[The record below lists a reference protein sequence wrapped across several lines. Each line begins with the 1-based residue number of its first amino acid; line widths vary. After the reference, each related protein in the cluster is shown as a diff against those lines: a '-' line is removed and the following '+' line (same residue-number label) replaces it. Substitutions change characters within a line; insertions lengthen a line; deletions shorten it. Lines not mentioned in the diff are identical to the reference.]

1 MRNNMPTIH
10 QLLQDDS
17 PLLMGVLNVT
27 SDSFYDGGAYLKTD
41 AALKQA
47 EAMLAAGADIIDIGG
62 ESTRPG
68 AQAVSSAEEIDR
80 VMPVVEQLVTK
91 LSARV
96 ALDTSNP
103 ELMRVGIGAGA
114 QMINDVRALQRPQA
128 LETAAELQVPVCL
141 MHMRGAPATMQDSV
155 HYQDAIVEVGDFLQQ
170 RVDSCVTAGIAR
182 ELLVADPGIGFG
194 KLLQHNLQL
203 LNGLGALHERL
214 RLPLLV
220 GISNKSTLGSITGA
234 GVNERLPA
242 TIATSALL
250 AYWGV
255 KMIRVHSVAEN
266 LQAIK
271 IGWAL
276 RQARQAQ

>member
-1 MRNNMPTIH
+1 MPTIH
-10 QLLQDDS
+10 HLLQDDS

-27 SDSFYDGGAYLKTD
+27 SDSFYDGGAYLETD
-41 AALKQA
+41 AALRQA
-47 EAMLAAGADIIDIGG
+47 EAMLAAGADIIDVGG

-68 AQAVSSAEEIDR
+68 AQAVSSSEEIDR
-80 VMPVVEQLVTK
+80 VAPVVEQLVSK

-103 ELMRVGIGAGA
+103 ELMRAGVGLGA

-128 LETAAELQVPVCL
+128 LAAAAELQVPVCL

-155 HYQDAIVEVGDFLQQ
+155 DYQDVASEVSDFLEQ
-170 RVDSCVTAGIAR
+170 RVNSCIAAGIAR
-182 ELLVADPGIGFG
+182 DLLIADPGIGFG

-203 LNGLGALHERL
+203 INSLDALQQRL
-214 RLPLLV
+214 QLPLLV
-220 GISNKSTLGSITGA
+220 GISNKAMLGSITGA
-234 GVNERLPA
+234 GVQDRLPA

-255 KMIRVHSVAEN
+255 KIIRVHNVAAN

-271 IGWAL
+271 VGWAL
-276 RQARQAQ
+276 RQARAAQ

>member
-1 MRNNMPTIH
+1 MPTIH
-10 QLLQDDS
+10 HLLQDDS

-27 SDSFYDGGAYLKTD
+27 SDSFYDGGAYLETD
-41 AALKQA
+41 AALRQA
-47 EAMLAAGADIIDIGG
+47 EAMLAAGADIIDVGG

-68 AQAVSSAEEIDR
+68 AQAVSSSEEIDR
-80 VMPVVEQLVTK
+80 VAPVVEQLVSK

-103 ELMRVGIGAGA
+103 ELMRAGVRLGA

-128 LETAAELQVPVCL
+128 VAAAAELQVPVCL

-155 HYQDAIVEVGDFLQQ
+155 DYQDVASEVGDFLEQ
-170 RVDSCVTAGIAR
+170 RVDRCIAAGIAR
-182 ELLVADPGIGFG
+182 ELIIADPGIGFG

-203 LNGLGALHERL
+203 INSLDALQQRL
-214 RLPLLV
+214 QLPLLV
-220 GISNKSTLGSITGA
+220 GISNKAMLGSITGA
-234 GVNERLPA
+234 GVQDRLPA

-255 KMIRVHSVAEN
+255 KIIRVHNVTEN
-266 LQAIK
+266 IQAIK
-271 IGWAL
+271 VGWAL
-276 RQARQAQ
+276 RQARAAQ

>member
-1 MRNNMPTIH
+1 MPTIH
-10 QLLQDDS
+10 HLLQDDS

-27 SDSFYDGGAYLKTD
+27 SDSFYDGGAYLETD
-41 AALKQA
+41 AALHQA
-47 EAMLAAGADIIDIGG
+47 EAMLADGADIIDVGG

-68 AQAVSSAEEIDR
+68 AQAVSSSEEIDR
-80 VMPVVEQLVTK
+80 VAPVVEQLVSK

-103 ELMRVGIGAGA
+103 ELMRIGVGLGA

-128 LETAAELQVPVCL
+128 LAAAAELQVPVCL

-155 HYQDAIVEVGDFLQQ
+155 YYQDVASEVGDFLEQ
-170 RVDSCVTAGIAR
+170 RVDRCIAAGIAR
-182 ELLVADPGIGFG
+182 ELLIADPGIGFG

-203 LNGLGALHERL
+203 INNLDALQQRL
-214 RLPLLV
+214 QLPLLV
-220 GISNKSTLGSITGA
+220 GISNKAMLGSITGA
-234 GVNERLPA
+234 GVQDRLPA

-255 KMIRVHSVAEN
+255 KIIRVHNVAAN

-271 IGWAL
+271 VGWAL
-276 RQARQAQ
+276 RQARAAQ

>member
-1 MRNNMPTIH
+1 MPTIQH
-10 QLLQDDS
+10 LLQDDS

-27 SDSFYDGGAYLKTD
+27 SDSFYDGGAYLETD
-41 AALKQA
+41 AALRQA
-47 EAMLAAGADIIDIGG
+47 EAMLAAGADIIDVGG

-68 AQAVSSAEEIDR
+68 AQAVSSSEEIDR
-80 VMPVVEQLVTK
+80 AAPVVEQLVSK

-103 ELMRVGIGAGA
+103 ELMRIGVGLGV

-128 LETAAELQVPVCL
+128 LAAAAELQVPVCL

-155 HYQDAIVEVGDFLQQ
+155 DYQDVASEVGDFLEQ
-170 RVDSCVTAGIAR
+170 RVNSCIAAGIAR
-182 ELLVADPGIGFG
+182 ELLIADPGIGFG

-203 LNGLGALHERL
+203 INSLDALQQRL
-214 RLPLLV
+214 QLPLLV
-220 GISNKSTLGSITGA
+220 GISNKAMLGSITGA
-234 GVNERLPA
+234 GVQDRLPA

-255 KMIRVHSVAEN
+255 KIIRVHNVAAN

-271 IGWAL
+271 VGWAL
-276 RQARQAQ
+276 RQARAAQ

>member
-1 MRNNMPTIH
+1 MPTIH

-41 AALKQA
+41 AALRQA

-141 MHMRGAPATMQDSV
+141 MHMRGAPETMQDSV
-155 HYQDAIVEVGDFLQQ
+155 HYQDVIVEVGDYLQQ
-170 RVDSCVTAGIAR
+170 RINSCLTAGIAR

-203 LNGLGALHERL
+203 LNGLDALRERL
-214 RLPLLV
+214 QLPLLV

-255 KMIRVHSVAEN
+255 KIIRVHSVAEN
-266 LQAIK
+266 LQALK

>member
-1 MRNNMPTIH
+1 MPTIRH
-10 QLLQDDS
+10 LLQDDS

-27 SDSFYDGGAYLKTD
+27 SDSFYDGGTYLETD
-41 AALKQA
+41 AALRRA
-47 EAMLAAGADIIDIGG
+47 EAMLAAGADIIDVGG

-68 AQAVSSAEEIDR
+68 AQEVSSAEEIDR
-80 VMPVVEQLVTK
+80 VAPVVEQLVSK

-103 ELMRVGIGAGA
+103 ELMRIGVGLGA

-128 LETAAELQVPVCL
+128 LAAAAELQVPVCL

-155 HYQDAIVEVGDFLQQ
+155 DYQDVASEVGDFLEQ
-170 RVDSCVTAGIAR
+170 RVNSCIAAGIAR
-182 ELLVADPGIGFG
+182 ELLIADPGIGFG

-203 LNGLGALHERL
+203 INSLDALQQRL
-214 RLPLLV
+214 QLPLLV
-220 GISNKSTLGSITGA
+220 GISNKAMLGSITGA
-234 GVNERLPA
+234 GVQDRLPA

-255 KMIRVHSVAEN
+255 KIIRVHNVAAN

-271 IGWAL
+271 VGWAL
-276 RQARQAQ
+276 RQARAAQ

>member
-1 MRNNMPTIH
+1 MLTIH

-27 SDSFYDGGAYLKTD
+27 SDSFYDGGAYLETD
-41 AALKQA
+41 AALHQA
-47 EAMLAAGADIIDIGG
+47 EAMLAAGADIIDVGG

-68 AQAVSSAEEIDR
+68 AQTVSSSEEIDR
-80 VMPVVEQLVTK
+80 VAPVVEQLVSK

-103 ELMRVGIGAGA
+103 ELMRIGVGMGA

-128 LETAAELQVPVCL
+128 LAAAAELQVPVCL
-141 MHMRGAPATMQDSV
+141 MHMRGAPVTMQDSV
-155 HYQDAIVEVGDFLQQ
+155 DYQDVASEVADFLEQ
-170 RVDSCVTAGIAR
+170 RVNSCLTAGITR
-182 ELLVADPGIGFG
+182 DLLIADPGIGFG
-194 KLLQHNLQL
+194 KLLQHNLKL
-203 LNGLGALHERL
+203 INSLGALQQRL
-214 RLPLLV
+214 QLPLLV
-220 GISNKSTLGSITGA
+220 GISNKAMLGSITGA
-234 GVNERLPA
+234 GVQDRLPA

-255 KMIRVHSVAEN
+255 KIIRVHNVAAN

-271 IGWAL
+271 VGWAL
-276 RQARQAQ
+276 RQARAAQ

>member
-1 MRNNMPTIH
+1 MPTIQH
-10 QLLQDDS
+10 LLQDDS

-27 SDSFYDGGAYLKTD
+27 SDSFYDGGAYLETD
-41 AALKQA
+41 AALRQA
-47 EAMLAAGADIIDIGG
+47 ETMLAAGADIIDVGG

-68 AQAVSSAEEIDR
+68 AQAVSSSEEIGR
-80 VMPVVEQLVTK
+80 VAPVVEQLVSK

-103 ELMRVGIGAGA
+103 ELMRIGVDLGA

-128 LETAAELQVPVCL
+128 LATAAELQVPVCL

-155 HYQDAIVEVGDFLQQ
+155 DYQDVASEVGDFLEQ
-170 RVDSCVTAGIAR
+170 RVNSCIAAGIAR
-182 ELLVADPGIGFG
+182 ELLIADPGIGFG

-203 LNGLGALHERL
+203 INSLDALQQRL
-214 RLPLLV
+214 QLPLLV
-220 GISNKSTLGSITGA
+220 GISNKAMLGSITGA
-234 GVNERLPA
+234 GVQDRLPA

-255 KMIRVHSVAEN
+255 KIIRVHNVAAN

-271 IGWAL
+271 VGWAL
-276 RQARQAQ
+276 RQARAAQ

>member
-1 MRNNMPTIH
+1 MPTIRH
-10 QLLQDDS
+10 LLQDDS

-27 SDSFYDGGAYLKTD
+27 SDSFYDGGAYLETD
-41 AALKQA
+41 AALRQA
-47 EAMLAAGADIIDIGG
+47 EAMLAAGADIIDVGG

-68 AQAVSSAEEIDR
+68 AQAVSSSEEIDR
-80 VMPVVEQLVTK
+80 VAPVVEQLVSK

-103 ELMRVGIGAGA
+103 ELMRTGVDLGA

-128 LETAAELQVPVCL
+128 LATAAELQVPVCL

-155 HYQDAIVEVGDFLQQ
+155 DYQDVASEVGDFLEQ
-170 RVDSCVTAGIAR
+170 RVDRCIAAGIAR
-182 ELLVADPGIGFG
+182 ELIIADPGIGFG

-203 LNGLGALHERL
+203 INSLDALQQRL
-214 RLPLLV
+214 QLPLLV
-220 GISNKSTLGSITGA
+220 GISNKAMLGSITGA
-234 GVNERLPA
+234 GVQDRLPA

-255 KMIRVHSVAEN
+255 KIIRVHNVAAN

-271 IGWAL
+271 VGWAL
-276 RQARQAQ
+276 RQARTAQ

>member
-1 MRNNMPTIH
+1 MPTIQH
-10 QLLQDDS
+10 LLQDDS

-27 SDSFYDGGAYLKTD
+27 SDSFYDGGAYLETD
-41 AALKQA
+41 AALRQA
-47 EAMLAAGADIIDIGG
+47 ETMLAAGADIIDVGG

-68 AQAVSSAEEIDR
+68 AQAVSSSEEIDR
-80 VMPVVEQLVTK
+80 VAPVVEQLVSK

-103 ELMRVGIGAGA
+103 ELMRIGVGLGA

-128 LETAAELQVPVCL
+128 LAAAAELQVPVCL

-155 HYQDAIVEVGDFLQQ
+155 DYQDVASEVSDFLEQ
-170 RVDSCVTAGIAR
+170 RVNSCIAAGIAR
-182 ELLVADPGIGFG
+182 ELLIADPGIGFG

-203 LNGLGALHERL
+203 INSLDALQQRL
-214 RLPLLV
+214 QLPLLV
-220 GISNKSTLGSITGA
+220 GISNKAMLGSITGA
-234 GVNERLPA
+234 GVQDRLPA

-255 KMIRVHSVAEN
+255 KIIRVHNVAAN

-271 IGWAL
+271 VGWAL
-276 RQARQAQ
+276 RQARAAQ

>member
-1 MRNNMPTIH
+1 MPTIQH
-10 QLLQDDS
+10 LLQDDS

-27 SDSFYDGGAYLKTD
+27 SDSFYDGGAYLETD
-41 AALKQA
+41 AALRQA
-47 EAMLAAGADIIDIGG
+47 ETMLAAGADIIDVGG

-68 AQAVSSAEEIDR
+68 AQAVSSSEEIGR
-80 VMPVVEQLVTK
+80 VAPVVEQLVSK

-103 ELMRVGIGAGA
+103 ELMRIGVDLGA

-128 LETAAELQVPVCL
+128 LATAAELQVPVCL

-155 HYQDAIVEVGDFLQQ
+155 DYQDVASEVGDFLEQ
-170 RVDSCVTAGIAR
+170 RVNSCIAAGIAR
-182 ELLVADPGIGFG
+182 ELLIADPGIGFG

-203 LNGLGALHERL
+203 INSLDALQQRL
-214 RLPLLV
+214 QLPLLV
-220 GISNKSTLGSITGA
+220 GISNKAMLSSITGA
-234 GVNERLPA
+234 GVQDRLPA

-255 KMIRVHSVAEN
+255 KIIRVHNVAAN

-271 IGWAL
+271 VGWAL
-276 RQARQAQ
+276 RQARAAQ

>member
-1 MRNNMPTIH
+1 MPTIQH
-10 QLLQDDS
+10 LLQDDS

-27 SDSFYDGGAYLKTD
+27 SDSFYDGGAYLETD
-41 AALKQA
+41 SALRQA
-47 EAMLAAGADIIDIGG
+47 EAMLAVGADIIDVGG

-68 AQAVSSAEEIDR
+68 AQTVSSSEEIDR
-80 VMPVVEQLVTK
+80 VAPVVEQLVSK

-103 ELMRVGIGAGA
+103 ELMRTGVGLGA

-128 LETAAELQVPVCL
+128 LAAAAELQVPVCL

-155 HYQDAIVEVGDFLQQ
+155 DYQDVASEVGDFLEQ
-170 RVDSCVTAGIAR
+170 RVNSCIAAGIAR
-182 ELLVADPGIGFG
+182 ELLIADPGIGFG

-203 LNGLGALHERL
+203 INSLDALQQRL
-214 RLPLLV
+214 QLPLLV
-220 GISNKSTLGSITGA
+220 GISNKAMLGSITGA
-234 GVNERLPA
+234 GVQDRLPA

-255 KMIRVHSVAEN
+255 KIIRVHNVAAN

-271 IGWAL
+271 VGWAL
-276 RQARQAQ
+276 RQARAAQ

>member
-1 MRNNMPTIH
+1 MPTIQH
-10 QLLQDDS
+10 LLQDDS

-27 SDSFYDGGAYLKTD
+27 SDSFYDGGAYLETD
-41 AALKQA
+41 AALRQA
-47 EAMLAAGADIIDIGG
+47 EAMLAVGADIIDVGG

-68 AQAVSSAEEIDR
+68 AQTVSSSEEIDR
-80 VMPVVEQLVTK
+80 VAPVVEQLVSK

-103 ELMRVGIGAGA
+103 ELMRTGVGLGA

-128 LETAAELQVPVCL
+128 LAAAAELQVPVCL

-155 HYQDAIVEVGDFLQQ
+155 YYQDVASEVGDFLEQ
-170 RVDSCVTAGIAR
+170 RVDRCIAAGIAR
-182 ELLVADPGIGFG
+182 ELLIADPGIGFG

-203 LNGLGALHERL
+203 INNLDALQQRL
-214 RLPLLV
+214 QLPLLV
-220 GISNKSTLGSITGA
+220 GISNKAMLGSITGA
-234 GVNERLPA
+234 GVQDRLPA

-255 KMIRVHSVAEN
+255 KIIRVHNVAAN

-271 IGWAL
+271 VGWAL
-276 RQARQAQ
+276 RQARAAQ

>member
-1 MRNNMPTIH
+1 MPTIQH
-10 QLLQDDS
+10 LLQDDS

-27 SDSFYDGGAYLKTD
+27 SDSFYDGGAYLETD
-41 AALKQA
+41 AALRQA
-47 EAMLAAGADIIDIGG
+47 ETMLAAGADIIDVGG

-68 AQAVSSAEEIDR
+68 AQAVSSSEEIGR
-80 VMPVVEQLVTK
+80 VAPVVEQLVSK

-103 ELMRVGIGAGA
+103 ELMRIGVDLGA

-128 LETAAELQVPVCL
+128 LATAAELQVPVCL

-155 HYQDAIVEVGDFLQQ
+155 DYQDVASEVGDFLEQ
-170 RVDSCVTAGIAR
+170 RVNSCIAAGIAR
-182 ELLVADPGIGFG
+182 ELLIADPGIGFG

-203 LNGLGALHERL
+203 INSLDALQQRL
-214 RLPLLV
+214 QLPLLV
-220 GISNKSTLGSITGA
+220 GISNKAMLGSITGA
-234 GVNERLPA
+234 GVQDRLPA

-255 KMIRVHSVAEN
+255 KIIRVHNVAAN

-271 IGWAL
+271 VGWAL
-276 RQARQAQ
+276 RHARAAQ

>member
-1 MRNNMPTIH
+1 MPTIRH
-10 QLLQDDS
+10 LLQDDS

-27 SDSFYDGGAYLKTD
+27 SDSFYDGGAYLETD
-41 AALKQA
+41 AALRQA

-68 AQAVSSAEEIDR
+68 AQAVSSGEEIDR
-80 VMPVVEQLVTK
+80 VAPVVEQLVSK

-103 ELMRVGIGAGA
+103 ELMRTGVDLGA

-128 LETAAELQVPVCL
+128 LATAAELQVPVCL

-155 HYQDAIVEVGDFLQQ
+155 DYQDVASEVGDFLEQ
-170 RVDSCVTAGIAR
+170 RVDRCIAAGIAR
-182 ELLVADPGIGFG
+182 ELIIADPGIGFG

-203 LNGLGALHERL
+203 INSLDALQQRL
-214 RLPLLV
+214 QLPLLV
-220 GISNKSTLGSITGA
+220 GISNKAMLGSITGA
-234 GVNERLPA
+234 GVQDRLPA

-255 KMIRVHSVAEN
+255 KIIRVHNVAAN

-271 IGWAL
+271 VGWAL
-276 RQARQAQ
+276 RQARAAQ

>member
-1 MRNNMPTIH
+1 MPTIQH
-10 QLLQDDS
+10 LLQDDS

-27 SDSFYDGGAYLKTD
+27 SDSFYDGGAYLETD
-41 AALKQA
+41 AALRQA
-47 EAMLAAGADIIDIGG
+47 ETMLAAGADIIDVGG

-68 AQAVSSAEEIDR
+68 AQAVSSSEEIGR
-80 VMPVVEQLVTK
+80 VAPVVEQLVSK

-103 ELMRVGIGAGA
+103 ELMRIGVDLGA

-128 LETAAELQVPVCL
+128 LATVAELQVPVCL

-155 HYQDAIVEVGDFLQQ
+155 YYQDVASEVGDFLEQ
-170 RVDSCVTAGIAR
+170 RADRCIAAGIAR
-182 ELLVADPGIGFG
+182 ELLIADPGIGFG

-203 LNGLGALHERL
+203 INNLDALQQRL
-214 RLPLLV
+214 QLPLLV
-220 GISNKSTLGSITGA
+220 GISNKAMLGSITGA
-234 GVNERLPA
+234 GVQDRLPA

-255 KMIRVHSVAEN
+255 KIIRVHNVAAN

-271 IGWAL
+271 VGWAL
-276 RQARQAQ
+276 RQARAAQ

>member
-1 MRNNMPTIH
+1 MPTIRH
-10 QLLQDDS
+10 LLQDDS

-27 SDSFYDGGAYLKTD
+27 SDSFYDGGAYLETE
-41 AALKQA
+41 AALRQA
-47 EAMLAAGADIIDIGG
+47 EAMLAAGADIIDVGG

-68 AQAVSSAEEIDR
+68 AQAVSSSEEIDR
-80 VMPVVEQLVTK
+80 VAPVVEQLVSK

-103 ELMRVGIGAGA
+103 ELMRTGVGLGA

-128 LETAAELQVPVCL
+128 LATAAELQVPVCL

-155 HYQDAIVEVGDFLQQ
+155 DYQDVVSEVSDFLEQ
-170 RVDSCVTAGIAR
+170 RVNGCITAGIAR

-203 LNGLGALHERL
+203 INSLNALQQRL
-214 RLPLLV
+214 QLPLLV
-220 GISNKSTLGSITGA
+220 GISNKAMLGSITGA
-234 GVNERLPA
+234 GVQDRLPA

-255 KMIRVHSVAEN
+255 KIIRVHNVAAN

-271 IGWAL
+271 VGWAL
-276 RQARQAQ
+276 RQARAAQ